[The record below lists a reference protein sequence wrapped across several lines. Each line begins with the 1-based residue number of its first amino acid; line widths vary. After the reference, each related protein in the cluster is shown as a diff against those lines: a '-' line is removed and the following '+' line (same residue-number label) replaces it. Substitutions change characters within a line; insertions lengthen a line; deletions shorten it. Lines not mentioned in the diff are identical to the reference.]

1 MPNLADIMEVAEA
14 LETKGVLTIE
24 DRCTV
29 VRNRHSKCTKCSDV
43 CPTDAVWAQKNKLRL
58 NHDQCVKCGACTTVC
73 PTEALV
79 PLAPL
84 DIDLAEAVAS
94 SIATTKA
101 EAQVKM
107 ESAFERGDYRPER
120 ETASPAADGSREAAE
135 VGRLQDA
142 AEADGS
148 PADASAPTDQE
159 LFEAALAAEEGTAV
173 FACARIASKHVGDPG
188 KYAEVPC
195 LARME
200 ESLLLAIASRGVQD
214 IVFVDG
220 NCATCKFRACNK
232 SIDDTVESVNGL
244 VEAMGAATRVRRASQ
259 FPACAL
265 VEDVDGLLGDARRDF
280 FFHTKDRAKDAM
292 TKSAE
297 VLVFKS
303 NNPQIASLRE
313 RMMVSAEGTLPQF
326 DPERHP
332 RALDALYELSQPDGP
347 AEDEVF
353 TRLFGSVS
361 IDSSLCTSCNMCTVF
376 CPTGALRKSDEV
388 PDRDGEEEGGVGS
401 YLEFSAADCVQC
413 NLCAD
418 ACLKKCLE
426 VSPFVPTNDLFSFE
440 PRLIWRPDPPK
451 RKGVLSSVRR
461 SK

>member
-84 DIDLAEAVAS
+84 DVDLAEAVAS

-107 ESAFERGDYRPER
+107 ESAFARGDYRPQR
-120 ETASPAADGSREAAE
+120 EVAPSATSG
-135 VGRLQDA
+135 LQDA
-142 AEADGS
+142 ADELHPGEV
-148 PADASAPTDQE
+148 APTDQE

-188 KYAEVPC
+188 KFAEVPC

-200 ESLLLAIASRGVQD
+200 ESLLLAIAARGVQD

-232 SIDDTVESVNGL
+232 GIDDTVESANGL
-244 VEAMGAATRVRRASQ
+244 VEAMGATPRVRRSSQ

-280 FFHTKDRAKDAM
+280 FFHTKDRAKDAVA
-292 TKSAE
+292 KSAE

-388 PDRDGEEEGGVGS
+388 PDRDGEEEGGIGS

-418 ACLKKCLE
+418 ACLKKCLD
-426 VSPFVPTNDLFSFE
+426 VSPFVPTDDLFSFE

>member
-29 VRNRHSKCTKCSDV
+29 VRNRHSQCRKCSDV

-101 EAQVKM
+101 EARTKL
-107 ESAFERGDYRPER
+107 ESEFERGDFR
-120 ETASPAADGSREAAE
+120 PAADAETDAGAQAGSEPVDA
-135 VGRLQDA
+135 DA
-142 AEADGS
+142 AEA
-148 PADASAPTDQE
+148 PEPTDQE
-159 LFEAALAAEEGTAV
+159 LFEQAMAAEEGTAV
-173 FACARIASKHVGDPG
+173 FACARISSKHIGDPG

-195 LARME
+195 LSRME
-200 ESLLLAIASRGVQD
+200 ESLLLAIAARGVQD

-220 NCATCKFRACNK
+220 NCATCKFRANDK
-232 SIDDTVESVNGL
+232 AIDDTVESVNGL
-244 VEAMGAATRVRRASQ
+244 VEAMGATPRVRRSSE

-265 VEDVDGLLGDARRDF
+265 VRDVDGLLGDARRDF
-280 FFHTKDRAKDAM
+280 FFHTKDRAKDAVA
-292 TKSAE
+292 KSAE

-313 RMMVSAEGTLPQF
+313 RMMVSASGTLPQF

-347 AEDEVF
+347 AEEEVF

-361 IDSSLCTSCNMCTVF
+361 IDPALCTSCNMCTVF

-388 PDRDGEEEGGVGS
+388 PDRDAEEEGGIGS

-426 VSPFVPTNDLFSFE
+426 VSPFVSTDDLFSFE

-461 SK
+461 TK

>member
-84 DIDLAEAVAS
+84 DVDLAEAVAS

-107 ESAFERGDYRPER
+107 ESAFARGDYRPQR
-120 ETASPAADGSREAAE
+120 EVAPSAASG
-135 VGRLQDA
+135 LQDA
-142 AEADGS
+142 ADELHLGEV
-148 PADASAPTDQE
+148 APTDQE

-188 KYAEVPC
+188 KFAEVPC

-200 ESLLLAIASRGVQD
+200 ESLLLAIAARGVQD

-232 SIDDTVESVNGL
+232 GIDDTAESVNGL
-244 VEAMGAATRVRRASQ
+244 VEAMGATPRVRRASQ

-280 FFHTKDRAKDAM
+280 FFHTKDRAKDAVA
-292 TKSAE
+292 KSAE

-388 PDRDGEEEGGVGS
+388 PDRDGEEEGGIGS

-418 ACLKKCLE
+418 ACLKKCLD
-426 VSPFVPTNDLFSFE
+426 VSPFVPTDDLFSFE

>member
-29 VRNRHSKCTKCSDV
+29 VRNRHSQCRKCSDV
-43 CPTDAVWAQKNKLRL
+43 CPTDAVWAQRNKLRL

-101 EAQVKM
+101 EARTKL
-107 ESAFERGDYRPER
+107 ESEFERGDFR
-120 ETASPAADGSREAAE
+120 PAADAETDAGAQAGSELVDA
-135 VGRLQDA
+135 DA
-142 AEADGS
+142 AEA
-148 PADASAPTDQE
+148 PEPTDQE
-159 LFEAALAAEEGTAV
+159 LFEQAMAAEEGTAV
-173 FACARIASKHVGDPG
+173 FACARISSKHIGDPG

-195 LARME
+195 LSRME
-200 ESLLLAIASRGVQD
+200 ESLLLAIAARGVQD

-220 NCATCKFRACNK
+220 NCATCKFRANDK
-232 SIDDTVESVNGL
+232 AIDDTVESVNGL
-244 VEAMGAATRVRRASQ
+244 VEAMGATPRVRRSSE
-259 FPACAL
+259 FPSCAL
-265 VEDVDGLLGDARRDF
+265 VRDVDGLLGDARRDF
-280 FFHTKDRAKDAM
+280 FFHTKDRAKDAVA
-292 TKSAE
+292 KSAE

-313 RMMVSAEGTLPQF
+313 RMMVSASGTLPQF

-347 AEDEVF
+347 AEEEVF

-361 IDSSLCTSCNMCTVF
+361 IDPALCTSCNMCTVF

-388 PDRDGEEEGGVGS
+388 PDRDAEEEGGIGS

-426 VSPFVPTNDLFSFE
+426 VSPFVPTDDLFSFE

-461 SK
+461 TK

>member
-29 VRNRHSKCTKCSDV
+29 VRNRHSKCRKCSDV

-58 NHDQCVKCGACTTVC
+58 NHEQCVKCGACTTVC

-84 DIDLAEAVAS
+84 DVDLAEAVAG

-101 EAQVKM
+101 EAQVKL
-107 ESAFERGDYRPER
+107 EAEFARDE
-120 ETASPAADGSREAAE
+120 ASDEHEAARQE
-135 VGRLQDA
+135 G
-142 AEADGS
+142 AEAVLS
-148 PADASAPTDQE
+148 NQE
-159 LFEAALAAEEGTAV
+159 LLDRALAAEEGTAV
-173 FACARIASKHVGDPG
+173 FACARIASKHIGDPG
-188 KYAEVPC
+188 KFAEVPC

-200 ESLLLAIASRGVQD
+200 ESLLLAIAARGVQD

-220 NCATCKFRACNK
+220 TCATCKFRACNK

-244 VEAMGAATRVRRASQ
+244 VEAMGASSRVRRSSE
-259 FPACAL
+259 FPSCAL

-280 FFHTKDRAKDAM
+280 FFHTKDRAKDAVA
-292 TKSAE
+292 KSAE

-313 RMMVSAEGTLPQF
+313 RMKVSAEGTLPQF

-388 PDRDGEEEGGVGS
+388 PDRDGEEEGGIGS

-426 VSPFVPTNDLFSFE
+426 VSPFVPTADLFSFE